1 LTPLILLLLSQELKR
16 YLLSGRISHIS
27 QFSAEGVEMTIYH
40 PDRQIYYLTAVLIPQ
55 KPFLFMG
62 VEKRP
67 ALPKPPNFCRSLR
80 KHLDYAQIAEM
91 DYEPG
96 ERLMTFH
103 LKTSKGLYRL
113 IFEGLPKYPNLI
125 LVGADG
131 LIISA
136 MRYKNDVERLVVPQA
151 PYAPPPQPLEKPNF
165 WNLDEITFQK
175 LWGEA
180 GRPPLQPWLKNEFRG
195 TDPELTAYLES
206 FEESAFTQ
214 WATLRQS
221 FFEKDWN
228 SFTLYPEPSPTLKI
242 FPDSARDGQEKFN
255 FSSPSQAVDY
265 WYQLENRNRL
275 LSGERARIESDIN
288 RALKHEKKILEKLK
302 KDRAEAEKSDQ
313 YQWWGELLMAQLH
326 KLKPHL
332 SQVELEDVVRGA
344 PSKMMVPLDPE
355 ITPLQNA
362 QRYFKKAQKGSRGLA
377 LVEKRE
383 RDVQERI
390 HQLKSAQ
397 RSLPALQTD
406 TEVKRARLDLFPVK
420 KEIREKTT
428 KTKEEKIPTP
438 NIIRQKIGRQFE
450 ICAGTSAT
458 ANEYVTFQLAQ
469 PEDLWFHVRDLPGSH
484 VILRR
489 LQRDAAYTDELI
501 LQAAALAATHSKAK
515 PGAKVTISYTEK
527 KYVKKIPGA
536 PLGMVTMTKERS
548 LLIEIPQNN

>member
-1 LTPLILLLLSQELKR
+1 
-16 YLLSGRISHIS
+16 
-27 QFSAEGVEMTIYH
+27 MTVYH
-40 PDRQIYYLTAVLIPQ
+40 PDRQIYYLTAVLTPQ

-80 KHLDYAQIAEM
+80 KHLDYAQIAQI

-96 ERLMTFH
+96 ERLITFQ

-136 MRYKNDVERLVVPQA
+136 MRYKNEVERPVVPQA
-151 PYAPPPQPLEKPNF
+151 PYAAPPQPLEKPNF
-165 WNLDEITFQK
+165 WNLDEDTFRK
-175 LWGEA
+175 LWEDA
-180 GRPPLQPWLKNEFRG
+180 GKPPLHTWLKAEFRG
-195 TDPELTAYLES
+195 TDLELPAYLE
-206 FEESAFTQ
+206 AFGDEAFSQ
-214 WATLRQS
+214 WASLRQDLLEKEWDS
-221 FFEKDWN
+221 F
-228 SFTLYPEPSPTLKI
+228 SLYPEPAPVLKI
-242 FPDSARDGQEKFN
+242 FPDPSQEGREKFI
-255 FSSPSQAVDY
+255 FSSPSQAVDH

-275 LSGERARIESDIN
+275 LSGERTKIESDIN

-332 SQVELEDVVRGA
+332 SQVELDDVVRGT
-344 PSKMMVPLDPE
+344 PSKMVVPLDPE

-362 QRYFKKAQKGSRGLA
+362 QRYFKKAQKGSRGMA
-377 LVEKRE
+377 QVEKRE
-383 RDVQERI
+383 REIEERI

-406 TEVKRARLDLFPVK
+406 TEVKKARLDLFPVK
-420 KEIREKTT
+420 KEIREKAV
-428 KTKEEKIPTP
+428 KPKEEKVPTP
-438 NIIRQKIGRQFE
+438 NMVRQKIGKQFE
-450 ICAGTSAT
+450 ICAGTSAV

-484 VILRR
+484 VVLRR
-489 LQRDAAYTDELI
+489 LQRDADITDELI
-501 LQAAALAATHSKAK
+501 LQAARLAAAHSKAK
-515 PGAKVTISYTEK
+515 PGDKITVSYTEK
-527 KYVKKIPGA
+527 KNVKKIPGA
-536 PLGMVTMTKERS
+536 PMGMVILTKEKS
-548 LLIEIPQNN
+548 LLVEVPPKTQGSVGTSGEG